1 VKVEKRQ
8 LCPQVVGS
16 VARVWRNRADRFGL
30 ISVGGCGGEQMPD
43 QPPAGVASEIW
54 AKLDPTLRKALQL
67 NADSSVDLPVVIL
80 LVGQRDTT
88 GSGSSPDLPRLTR
101 QERFRAAQE
110 REAAF
115 AAEVAD
121 LLNVLHGYGAT
132 EVQPLWLNRTVAARI
147 PLPGIESVARRP
159 DTKQIVLAVPQ
170 RVTA

>member
-1 VKVEKRQ
+1 
-8 LCPQVVGS
+8 
-16 VARVWRNRADRFGL
+16 
-30 ISVGGCGGEQMPD
+30 MPD

-54 AKLDPTLRKALQL
+54 AKLDPTLRQALQSL
-67 NADSSVDLPVVIL
+67 NADPSVDLPVVIS

-88 GSGSSPDLPRLTR
+88 GSGSSPELPRLTR
-101 QERFRAAQE
+101 QERSRAAQE

-170 RVTA
+170 RVTAYELISLHPKGCRQVHSGWDIPGDDVVGEPG